1 LEAVPEFGQQLVRE
15 VAECGTVI
23 DQDKRRLRDCGLAVV
38 EDLCGG
44 SVVAGIGGESGLD
57 GREPRADRRCVPGMS
72 LSYG

>member
-1 LEAVPEFGQQLVRE
+1 MQQSRRGGE
-15 VAECGTVI
+15 VSGTVI